1 MRVHVPIPPFLPRPS
16 HVKRVCF
23 QMDHVSMPSHFFVS
37 LLLLPRI
44 DVVDPDVLVVGVS
57 IENSEVS
64 LVVARALVLL
74 FTMLHVSIQSVPVR

>member
-1 MRVHVPIPPFLPRPS
+1 
-16 HVKRVCF
+16 
-23 QMDHVSMPSHFFVS
+23 MDHVSMPSHFFVS

>member
-1 MRVHVPIPPFLPRPS
+1 
-16 HVKRVCF
+16 
-23 QMDHVSMPSHFFVS
+23 MPSHFFVS